1 MLKNISDNSNLSII
15 DIKQLKIINYSAF
28 TTCNIMKGSGTH
40 LHSSIGNGGKGRHT
54 LEDAPDETKWFDEP
68 KTLADAITWYQV
80 PGTWYSRVP
89 LVPGQQ
95 KLQNSEHTDDVCFSE
110 NICIYTLTVFGTGTR
125 VPGTGRPGPFG

>member
-1 MLKNISDNSNLSII
+1 MLKNISEYSNLSII

-80 PGTWYSRVP
+80 PGTPGYPWYQDNRSY
-89 LVPGQQ
+89 
-95 KLQNSEHTDDVCFSE
+95 K
-110 NICIYTLTVFGTGTR
+110 TVSIRMTYVFQR
-125 VPGTGRPGPFG
+125 ISVSIR